1 VAFDADD
8 DGDLDL
14 LVANFGA
21 EPVLY
26 RNDTEA
32 AHWLTVRLDDP
43 ATAGN
48 RSGLGARV
56 RVITASGTTTRWLIA
71 GGSYESQ
78 EPAEIHVGL
87 GVQERFDEIEVTW
100 PGATEP
106 QIVRAGAAD
115 RTIVV
120 TRTPTG
126 P

>member
-1 VAFDADD
+1 MAFDADD

-21 EPVLY
+21 APVLY
-26 RNDTEA
+26 RNDTKA
-32 AHWLTVRLDDP
+32 AHWLKVRLDDP
-43 ATAGN
+43 TAAGN
-48 RSGLGARV
+48 RSGFGARV
-56 RVITASGTTTRWLIA
+56 RVVTASGATTRWLIA

-78 EPAEIHVGL
+78 EPAEVHVGL

-106 QIVRAGAAD
+106 QIVRGAAAD

-120 TRTPTG
+120 TRTPSG